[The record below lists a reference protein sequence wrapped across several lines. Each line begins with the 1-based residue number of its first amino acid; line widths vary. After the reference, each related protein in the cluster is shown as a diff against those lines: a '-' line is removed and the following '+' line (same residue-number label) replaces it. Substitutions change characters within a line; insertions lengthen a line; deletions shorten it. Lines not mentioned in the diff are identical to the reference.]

1 MLKHISWKQPQLRSS
16 GPRNGFNG
24 SHYTQVTWSRTTSSR
39 GYIHV
44 DLCHLFHFLRIL
56 SFRVQWMKARFFGT
70 SRCPI
75 SPVAREESAITKMG
89 EEKGVESWNSM
100 LRIVTI
106 VRRWKDDRDGISFAS
121 PSSAKVSS
129 IFVQRS
135 GTLFAKSPRN
145 VLLSSCQ
152 FEMWHHS
159 YFDLLRRSFGDESV
173 KIVSSGTRG

>member
-56 SFRVQWMKARFFGT
+56 SFRVRWMKARFFGT

-89 EEKGVESWNSM
+89 KKKAWKVEIPRWELSRLSVVEKTIEMGSRLLHPPLQKFRQFSSNAREPCLPS
-100 LRIVTI
+100 LRAMCCLVAASLKCDTI
-106 VRRWKDDRDGISFAS
+106 PISTYWDDLSATSRWR
-121 PSSAKVSS
+121 
-129 IFVQRS
+129 
-135 GTLFAKSPRN
+135 
-145 VLLSSCQ
+145 
-152 FEMWHHS
+152 
-159 YFDLLRRSFGDESV
+159 
-173 KIVSSGTRG
+173 